1 MRIQFIENTIDL
13 YDPYE
18 EAVTVKF
25 IRERETERDRKRE
38 NNKSKSIPNLLR
50 MEISAFIF
58 RMETRQELLCILA
71 YLQSEG

>member
-1 MRIQFIENTIDL
+1 
-13 YDPYE
+13 
-18 EAVTVKF
+18 VCVCV
-25 IRERETERDRKRE
+25 RERGGGRGRDRETERDRKRE